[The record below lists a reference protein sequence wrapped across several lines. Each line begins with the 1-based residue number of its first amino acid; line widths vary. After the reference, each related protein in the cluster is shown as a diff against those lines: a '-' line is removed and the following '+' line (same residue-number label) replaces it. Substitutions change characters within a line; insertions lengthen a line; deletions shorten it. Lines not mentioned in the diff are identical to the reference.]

1 MKERDIAYDGA
12 QIEWDQRHIHSAN
25 TTFGQISYN
34 PGGYCGPRTQLD
46 FELILIH
53 SGSCQVTVDHET
65 YPMQMDKIYL
75 FKPGH
80 RERFVYSATQKTHH
94 FWCSV
99 SPQALPRAMR
109 KSLLN
114 VSEEGGVP
122 SECFHRLISAA
133 FLLSMTDSEGAQD
146 VVDLLGQALFAEFLH
161 IVRHVHSSS
170 DLLVHRVQ
178 RYMEDHLAEEQC
190 LCEAKRLSGYSETAF
205 IYKFKQATGH
215 TPSRYLWQMR
225 TEKGIQLLSETG
237 LSISEIAYRCGFKNP
252 FHFSRN
258 VRKLQG
264 VSPRML
270 RHAAWK

>member
-1 MKERDIAYDGA
+1 MKERDVAYDGA

-25 TTFGQISYN
+25 TTIGQISYN
-34 PGGYCGPRTQLD
+34 PGGYCGPRTQRD
-46 FELILIH
+46 FELILVQ
-53 SGSCQVTVDHET
+53 SGSCQVTVDRET
-65 YPMQMDKIYL
+65 YPMQMDKVYL

-99 SPQALPRAMR
+99 SPQALPGAMR
-109 KSLLN
+109 KSLLD
-114 VSEEGGVP
+114 VSEDGFVP

-133 FLLSMTDSEGAQD
+133 FLLSMADSEGAKH

-161 IVRHVHSSS
+161 LAKEVRSSS
-170 DLLVHRVQ
+170 DLLIQRVQ
-178 RYMEDHLAEEQC
+178 RHIEDCLAEEEC
-190 LCEAKRLSGYSETAF
+190 LKEAKRLSGYSETAF

-215 TPSRYLWQMR
+215 TPSRYLWRLR

-264 VSPRML
+264 QSPRAL
-270 RHAAWK
+270 RQSAWK

>member
-34 PGGYCGPRTQLD
+34 PGGYCGPRTQRD
-46 FELILIH
+46 FELILIQ

-75 FKPGH
+75 FRPGH
-80 RERFVYSATQKTHH
+80 RERFVYSPMQKTHH

-99 SPQALPRAMR
+99 SPLAISHEMKRAL
-109 KSLLN
+109 LG
-114 VSEEGGVP
+114 VSEEGVTP

-133 FLLSMTDSEGAQD
+133 FLLRMNDSEEAQQ
-146 VVDLLGQALFAEFLH
+146 VVDQLAMALFAEFLH
-161 IVRHVHSSS
+161 LAKHAEAQPDPVIHCV
-170 DLLVHRVQ
+170 L

-190 LCEAKRLSGYSETAF
+190 LCEAKRLSDYSETAF
-205 IYKFKQATGH
+205 IYKFRSVTGH

-237 LSISEIAYRCGFKNP
+237 LSISEIAYLCGFKNP
-252 FHFSRN
+252 FHFSRS

-264 VSPRML
+264 CSPRAL
-270 RHAAWK
+270 RQSAWK